1 MTTTYVDSN
10 IWIYF
15 FDSETPEHEVVLD
28 NTRRILQTDELV
40 INTVTVIEV
49 AHYLSRRLDGVELRT
64 RMSAMLDLIGME
76 VTGFDEALLR
86 ESIEILSEYAAS
98 SNLSG
103 RDAVVLATMKTY
115 GVDRLVTQD
124 KTLKGV
130 ASSLGFLVVDPVKD

>member
-64 RMSAMLDLIGME
+64 RMNAMLDLIGME

>member
-15 FDSETPEHEVVLD
+15 FDSETPEHGVVLD
-28 NTRRILQTDELV
+28 KTRRILQTDELV
-40 INTVTVIEV
+40 ANTVTVMEV
-49 AHYLSRRLDGVELRT
+49 AHYLSKRLDGAELRT
-64 RMSAMLDLIGME
+64 RMNAMLDLIGME
-76 VTGFDEALLR
+76 VTGFDEALLS

-98 SNLSG
+98 SNLGG
-103 RDAVVLATMKTY
+103 RDAVILATMKAC

-130 ASSLGFLVVDPVKD
+130 ASSLGFDVIDPVKD